1 MTRPL
6 TVSATWLVGVIEELS
21 RQGIEPSRL
30 GAPWAQH
37 LEDVAPTRQLQ
48 LVQVRRLW
56 QRAMYLSQDPLLG
69 LKVGIALP
77 LQSMNVVALVL
88 MHSSSLRQALAHTVR
103 LQQLVSNSGRFFTE
117 PASND
122 GVQLI
127 YHVTPSPVA
136 MHPAQLDSLFAA
148 YMRLLYN
155 CMPADRRPTRIELPG
170 TDACLADRYQV
181 YFECPVILGVEHAR
195 VVFGAELLDSLWQAA
210 DPTLLRIVLGRAE
223 TMLKT
228 QGRSDTLV
236 DYVTAAIAA
245 QGFSEANCD
254 SVASSLDLSRR
265 TLQRRLA
272 ERGSS
277 FRQLLEAVR
286 MSEAL
291 EGLADPNLPL
301 VMLAERL
308 GYAEPSAFSHA
319 VRGHFGKAPSALRL
333 ELASSFPAGGKAL
346 AINSTE
352 SSDHQ
357 GASCKADST
366 RCEFEG

>member
-6 TVSATWLVGVIEELS
+6 TVSATWLVGVIEELT

-30 GAPWAQH
+30 GAPWTQH
-37 LEDVAPTRQLQ
+37 WEDVAPTRQLQ

-56 QRAMYLSQDPLLG
+56 QRAMQLSQDPLLG
-69 LKVGIALP
+69 LKVGVALP

-103 LQQLVSNSGRFFTE
+103 LQQLVSNSGRFLIE
-117 PASND
+117 PASNN
-122 GVQLI
+122 GVQLV

-136 MHPAQLDSLFAA
+136 MHPAQIDSLFAA

-181 YFECPVILGVEHAR
+181 YFDSPVILGVEHAR
-195 VVFGAELLDSLWQAA
+195 AVFGAEQLDSPWQAA
-210 DPTLLRIVLGRAE
+210 DPTLLRILLGRAE
-223 TMLKT
+223 AMIKT
-228 QGRSDTLV
+228 QGRSDTLL
-236 DYVTAAIAA
+236 DYVSAAIAA
-245 QGFSEANCD
+245 QGFSQANCD
-254 SVASSLDLSRR
+254 SVARSLDLSRR

-291 EGLADPNLPL
+291 EGLADPELPL
-301 VMLAERL
+301 VLLAERL

-319 VRGHFGKAPSALRL
+319 VRGHFGKAPSALRH
-333 ELASSFPAGGKAL
+333 ELAGSLSAGGKAL

-352 SSDHQ
+352 SSHHQ
-357 GASCKADST
+357 ITTCEANST
-366 RCEFEG
+366 RCEVEG

>member
-6 TVSATWLVGVIEELS
+6 TVSATWLVGVIEELT
-21 RQGIEPSRL
+21 RQGVEPSLL
-30 GAPWAQH
+30 GAAWAQQ

-56 QRAMYLSQDPLLG
+56 QRAMQLSKDPLLG
-69 LKVGIALP
+69 LKVGVALP
-77 LQSMNVVALVL
+77 LQAMNVAALVL
-88 MHSSSLRQALAHTVR
+88 MHSSSLRQALAHTIR
-103 LQQLVSNSGRFFTE
+103 LQQLVSNSGRFLLE
-117 PASND
+117 PAPNN
-122 GVQLI
+122 GAQLV

-136 MHPAQLDSLFAA
+136 MHPAQIDSLFAA
-148 YMRLLYN
+148 YMRLLYS
-155 CMPADRRPTRIELPG
+155 CMSPGRRPTRIELPG
-170 TDACLADRYQV
+170 TDSNLAARYQA
-181 YFECPVILGVEHAR
+181 YLECPVALGVEQAR
-195 VVFGAELLDSLWQAA
+195 VVFDAELLDLPWQAA
-210 DPTLLRIVLGRAE
+210 DPTLLRIVLARAE
-223 TMLKT
+223 VLLKT

-236 DYVTAAIAA
+236 DYVAAAIAA

-254 SVASSLDLSRR
+254 SVARSLDLSRR

-291 EGLADPNLPL
+291 EGLADLNLPL

-319 VRGHFGKAPSALRL
+319 VRHHFGKAPSALRH
-333 ELASSFPAGGKAL
+333 ELAGSLSAGEKSLGNNGTGSSHHQNMARKA
-346 AINSTE
+346 NS
-352 SSDHQ
+352 S
-357 GASCKADST
+357 
-366 RCEFEG
+366 RCELEG

>member
-6 TVSATWLVGVIEELS
+6 TVSATWLVGVIEELT
-21 RQGIEPSRL
+21 RQGIDASRL

-56 QRAMYLSQDPLLG
+56 QRAMQLSQDPLLG
-69 LKVGIALP
+69 LKVGVALP

-103 LQQLVSNSGRFFTE
+103 LQQLVSNSGRFLTD
-117 PASND
+117 PTSNN
-122 GVQLI
+122 GVQLV

-136 MHPAQLDSLFAA
+136 MHPAQIDSLFAA
-148 YMRLLYN
+148 YMRLLYS

-170 TDACLADRYQV
+170 TDSCLADRYQA
-181 YFECPVILGVEHAR
+181 YFECPVTLGVEHAR
-195 VVFGAELLDSLWQAA
+195 VIFEAELLDSPWQAA

-223 TMLKT
+223 AMLKT

-254 SVASSLDLSRR
+254 SVAHSLDLSRR

-291 EGLADPNLPL
+291 EGLADPDLPL

-319 VRGHFGKAPSALRL
+319 VRGHFGKAPSALRH
-333 ELASSFPAGGKAL
+333 ELASSLLAGGKPL
-346 AINSTE
+346 SINNTV

-357 GASCKADST
+357 SAACGANSPQ
-366 RCEFEG
+366 CELKG

>member
-6 TVSATWLVGVIEELS
+6 TVSATWLVGVIEELT
-21 RQGIEPSRL
+21 RQGIDPSRL

-37 LEDVAPTRQLQ
+37 LEDVAAPTRHLQ

-56 QRAMYLSQDPLLG
+56 QRAMQLSGDPLLG
-69 LKVGIALP
+69 LKVGVALP

-88 MHSSSLRQALAHTVR
+88 MHSGSLRQALGHTVR
-103 LQQLVSNSGRFFTE
+103 LQQLVSNSGRFLTE
-117 PASND
+117 PAANN
-122 GVQLI
+122 GLQLV
-127 YHVTPSPVA
+127 YRVTPSPVA
-136 MHPAQLDSLFAA
+136 MHPAQIDSLFAA
-148 YMRLLYN
+148 YLRLLYR
-155 CMPADRRPTRIELPG
+155 CMQANRRPTSVELPG
-170 TDACLADRYQV
+170 TESHLTDHYET
-181 YFECPVILGVEHAR
+181 YFECRVILGGEHSR
-195 VVFGAELLDSLWQAA
+195 ILFDAETLDSPWQAA
-210 DPTLLRIVLGRAE
+210 DPTLLRILLGRAE
-223 TMLKT
+223 ALLTT

-236 DYVTAAIAA
+236 DYVAAAIAA

-254 SVASSLDLSRR
+254 SVARSLDLSRR

-291 EGLADPNLPL
+291 EGLADPALPL

-319 VRGHFGKAPSALRL
+319 VRSHFGKAPRALRD
-333 ELASSFPAGGKAL
+333 ELVGDLSARGKAL
-346 AINSTE
+346 GISSHE
-352 SSDHQ
+352 SSDNP
-357 GASCKADST
+357 SSTCEAD
-366 RCEFEG
+366 

>member
-21 RQGIEPSRL
+21 RQGIDPSRL
-30 GAPWAQH
+30 GAPWAQR

-88 MHSSSLRQALAHTVR
+88 MHSSSLRQALAQTVR

-122 GVQLI
+122 GVQLV
-127 YHVTPSPVA
+127 YHATPSPVA

-170 TDACLADRYQV
+170 TAPYLAERYRP
-181 YFECPVILGVEHAR
+181 YFECPVALGVEHAR
-195 VVFGAELLDSLWQAA
+195 IVFDAELLDSPWQAA

-223 TMLKT
+223 AMLKT

-254 SVASSLDLSRR
+254 SVARSLDLSRR

-291 EGLADPNLPL
+291 EGLADPDLPL

-319 VRGHFGKAPSALRL
+319 VRGHFGKAPSALRH
-333 ELASSFPAGGKAL
+333 ELVGSLFAERKAL
-346 AINSTE
+346 AINRTK

-357 GASCKADST
+357 NTTCEAKST
-366 RCEFEG
+366 RCELEG